1 MPMIPKQLL
10 TSPSGFLDLSPA
22 EAIAQNK
29 FLDIVRKRFERAGF
43 APLET
48 PLIEREA
55 VLSAKGEGEIST
67 QIYGLRLLN
76 PDAEAV
82 GDEKE
87 LAVRF
92 DHTVPLARYLAT
104 HSRELPFPFRRYAI
118 GPVLRGEKP
127 NMSKGRY
134 RQFTQADVDVIGDG
148 ALSPLHD
155 AEMAAIISDI
165 FTELNIGSFTIR
177 INNRK
182 VLSALLAKAGVS
194 EDYMAFAL
202 RTIDRIEKVDK
213 ATTLRSL
220 EATNISAD
228 AARELV
234 EALTDERSSD
244 ATLKF
249 LEGHLGD
256 EPGVTEL
263 RIVIEALRDF
273 GIPEANYCIDLS
285 IARGLE
291 YYTGTVYETRLDEH
305 PDIGSIASGGRYDNL
320 ADAYIDR
327 PFPGVGISIG
337 VTRLLLRLIKA
348 GLVLASTSAVAPVLV
363 TTAERAHL
371 STYLRMATELR
382 QAGVACE
389 VYLEDKALDKQLHFA
404 DRKGYRYA
412 LIAQMDQ
419 IRGGQWILR
428 DLETGDQRELAASGV
443 VAALS
448 DETK

>member
-1 MPMIPKQLL
+1 MIPKQLL

-22 EAIAQNK
+22 EAIAQSK
-29 FLDIVRKRFERAGF
+29 FLDIVRRRFERAGF
-43 APLET
+43 SPLET
-48 PLIEREA
+48 PLVEREA
-55 VLSAKGEGEIST
+55 VLAAKGEGEIST

-134 RQFTQADVDVIGDG
+134 RQFTQADIDVIGDG

-165 FTELNIGSFTIR
+165 FTEFNIGSFTIR

-182 VLSALLAKAGVS
+182 VLSALLAKAGIGEESVAS
-194 EDYMAFAL
+194 AM
-202 RTIDRIEKVDK
+202 RIIDRLEKVGRGKTAED
-213 ATTLRSL
+213 L
-220 EATNISAD
+220 EALGMPAEV
-228 AARELV
+228 ARELV
-234 EALTDERSSD
+234 EALTAERSSAD
-244 ATLKF
+244 TLKY

-263 RIVIEALRDF
+263 RIVIEALKDF
-273 GIPEANYCIDLS
+273 GVPDANYRIDLS

-291 YYTGTVYETRLDEH
+291 YYTGTVYETRLDAH
-305 PDIGSIASGGRYDNL
+305 PDLGSIASGGRYEDL
-320 ADAYIDR
+320 ASAYIDR
-327 PFPGVGISIG
+327 PLPGVGISIG
-337 VTRLLLRLIKA
+337 VTRLLLRLIGA
-348 GLVLASTSAVAPVLV
+348 GLVLADTSAVAPVLV
-363 TTAERAHL
+363 TTAERAYL
-371 STYLRMATELR
+371 STYLRLATELR
-382 QAGVACE
+382 QAGVPCE

-412 LIAQMDQ
+412 LIAQMEQ
-419 IRGGQWILR
+419 IVGGRWILR
-428 DLETGDQRELAASGV
+428 DLRSGEQRELAASDL
-443 VAALS
+443 AAELS
-448 DETK
+448 NESR